1 MLRPGDR
8 VPEFEAKSTEGKV
21 LSSAGLLGRP
31 FVLFFFP
38 KAFTPGCTQ
47 ETKAFRDEYPSL
59 TALGVEV
66 VGVSMDTHDRQCE
79 FAEWAGVPFPMVGDC
94 GGTLA
99 KRFGVLWPVVSLPM
113 RVTFV
118 VDGGGLIRNVFHH
131 EIRICAHVTDVR
143 NALATLL
150 GRGC

>member
-8 VPEFEAKSTEGKV
+8 VPEFEAKSTEGKL
-21 LSSAGLLGRP
+21 LSTAELLGRP

-47 ETKAFRDEYPSL
+47 ETKAFRDEYPAL
-59 TALGVEV
+59 TAQGVEV
-66 VGVSMDTHDRQCE
+66 VGVSLDTHDRQCE
-79 FAEWAGVPFPMVGDC
+79 FAEWAGVPFPMVGDR
-94 GGTLA
+94 GGALA
-99 KRFGVLWPVVSLPM
+99 KRFGVLWPVISIPK

-118 VDGGGLIRNVFHH
+118 IDAAGLIRNVFHH
-131 EIRICAHVTDVR
+131 EIHICSHITDVR
-143 NALATLL
+143 NALADLL